1 MEHTIAERVERIR
14 AERKARSLK
23 IRTLARLAEITG
35 STIQGMDE
43 PDWNPTLKTL
53 VALEKALFQEAA

>member
-1 MEHTIAERVERIR
+1 MENTIAERVERIR
-14 AERKARSLK
+14 AERVTRGLK
-23 IRTLARLAEITG
+23 IRTLAKLAEITG